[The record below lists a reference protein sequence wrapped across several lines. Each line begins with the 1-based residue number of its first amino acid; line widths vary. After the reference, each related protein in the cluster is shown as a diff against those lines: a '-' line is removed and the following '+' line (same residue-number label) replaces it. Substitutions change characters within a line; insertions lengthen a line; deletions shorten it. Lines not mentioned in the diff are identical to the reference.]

1 MFKSQHSLN
10 IFFLNQSIMNR
21 EFSKLNGYEN
31 PSKINTILTKLNSK
45 CGENIVVYQK
55 EVAYKNKK
63 HRNYETNEFATS
75 SEMVRTC
82 SLNRTKTNIFLVAC
96 SEPKGNIHTYDAQYK
111 NTPLEIVAR
120 KNREKTID
128 WHSQAIVYSNQELF
142 IYDNLFNIQKDPY
155 KTRMLNKFP
164 FRSKIK
170 DFLEY
175 AKRDGLPIKKIFACG
190 HDIVANCRG
199 MALSFIK
206 GLVNATMNITF
217 HEISQGNLCEESFQ
231 LLTNKTSI

>member
-1 MFKSQHSLN
+1 MDK
-10 IFFLNQSIMNR
+10 
-21 EFSKLNGYEN
+21 EFAKLNGYEN
-31 PSKINTILTKLNSK
+31 PSKINKFLTTLNSK
-45 CGENIVVYQK
+45 CGENMKVYQK

-63 HRNYETNEFATS
+63 HRKNETIELATS

-96 SEPKGNIHTYDAQYK
+96 AEPKGNIYTYDAQYK
-111 NTPLEIVAR
+111 KTPLEIVAR
-120 KNREKTID
+120 KNREHTID
-128 WHSQAIVYSNQELF
+128 WHSQTIVYKNEELF
-142 IYDNLFNIQKDPY
+142 LYDNLFNIQKDPY

-164 FRSKIK
+164 FRSKIT

-190 HDIVANCRG
+190 HNIVANCRG

-206 GLVNATMNITF
+206 ALVNSTLNITY
-217 HEISQGNLCEESFQ
+217 HEISQGKLCQDSFE
-231 LLTNKTSI
+231 LLTNKTNM